1 MQEYQGQLY
10 QGWSS
15 TYTVS
20 AVLQQLYGFLLL
32 DDSVDHPRKQPLGQP
47 GARGELLSVTLTVM
61 P

>member
-1 MQEYQGQLY
+1 MQEYQGQPY

-32 DDSVDHPRKQPLGQP
+32 DDSVDHESNRWANLG
-47 GARGELLSVTLTVM
+47 RVVSC
-61 P
+61 